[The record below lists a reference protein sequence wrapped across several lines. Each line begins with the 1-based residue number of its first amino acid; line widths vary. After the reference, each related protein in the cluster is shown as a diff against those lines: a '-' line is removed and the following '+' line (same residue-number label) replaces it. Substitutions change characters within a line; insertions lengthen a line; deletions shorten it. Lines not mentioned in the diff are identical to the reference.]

1 MNTQTQEEAMPQDT
15 LPAEVQI
22 LSNLISQVEDSE
34 LRRQLL
40 LAVAEMLHAL
50 AREDGQYVN

>member
-1 MNTQTQEEAMPQDT
+1 MHQDT
-15 LPAEVQI
+15 LPAEVRI

-34 LRRQLL
+34 LRRELL

-50 AREDGQYVN
+50 VEEQWVN